1 MCSRLSL
8 NRAEHVPEYYVFKV
22 HTNAA
27 DVSNSLMLFVARAA
41 AVVAVLCVAYIAFI
55 YRTHICET
63 MYNILNKPY
72 LIFLYIKKMSVV
84 VVAHILPNMYTRA
97 NIFYVANFSIAQV
110 LYVYVGNCLLLFYFI
125 FLSASHKM
133 LYESFYKIVF
143 NNNGIIHQEDAIFIY
158 LLCLKSK
165 YVFRFAC
172 LQKSFLQNLERWSY
186 DLFTASPEKNPSI
199 LNYI

>member
-55 YRTHICET
+55 QNTYMRN
-63 MYNILNKPY
+63 YVQYFVGKPY
-72 LIFLYIKKMSVV
+72 LIFLYIKNMSV

-110 LYVYVGNCLLLFYFI
+110 LYVYVGNCLLLFYYI

-143 NNNGIIHQEDAIFIY
+143 KNNGIIHQEDAIFIY

-165 YVFRFAC
+165 YVFRFEHVCRKVFSKIWNAG
-172 LQKSFLQNLERWSY
+172 LMIYSRRRQKKIQAF
-186 DLFTASPEKNPSI
+186 
-199 LNYI
+199 